1 MDCCYGRTLTHK
13 LNCQPNGLRSKSDLN
28 DSASTLKSI
37 SRSAEDFEIIVKD
50 NRLELGKGSYGC
62 VKLVK
67 DK

>member
-1 MDCCYGRTLTHK
+1 MFRTLCHK
-13 LNCQPNGLRSKSDLN
+13 NNCRSLKGKSLTELN

-37 SRSAEDFEIIVKD
+37 RRSPEDFEIIIKD
-50 NRLELGKGSYGC
+50 NKMELGQGSYGC